1 MYVHGSG
8 NGQDMCSAYHIIRI
22 ILTESIVVSIFPF
35 GRSVL
40 AKVVSFKLILTWLA
54 ADVVAAPRC
63 GFVASKRTF
72 SDAIACNCV
81 AFSSTLPGTGS
92 FIMLLWNV
100 LLKLPII

>member
-40 AKVVSFKLILTWLA
+40 AKVVSFKLILT
-54 ADVVAAPRC
+54 
-63 GFVASKRTF
+63 
-72 SDAIACNCV
+72 
-81 AFSSTLPGTGS
+81 
-92 FIMLLWNV
+92 
-100 LLKLPII
+100 